1 MGNLKALSKLDLSEN
16 RLVELPISICELN
29 ENLQLAVGRNPLEKP
44 SVEQARQGI
53 GAIRRFFGFSRSK
66 GGDENGDEN
75 AVPATI
81 KEGEKDKENAKL
93 QRPVREEGTP
103 SRHDWAG
110 PAGVAMLFNC
120 SGCSFEVIEGSSDVA
135 TCDEAV
141 ELVAAFNL
149 QPIGRVREPRGLND
163 TFEARVEFTNQWL
176 PWKVQEIPSLED
188 RALTTLIIELRWRG
202 KNQARLL
209 VTPWIAYGCSIGS
222 RIKLPT
228 GYCTVTE
235 IAADDVIGHPR

>member
-1 MGNLKALSKLDLSEN
+1 
-16 RLVELPISICELN
+16 
-29 ENLQLAVGRNPLEKP
+29 
-44 SVEQARQGI
+44 
-53 GAIRRFFGFSRSK
+53 
-66 GGDENGDEN
+66 
-75 AVPATI
+75 
-81 KEGEKDKENAKL
+81 
-93 QRPVREEGTP
+93 
-103 SRHDWAG
+103 
-110 PAGVAMLFNC
+110 MLFNC

-209 VTPWIAYGCSIGS
+209 VTPWLAYGCSIGS
-222 RIKLPT
+222 RLKLPT
-228 GYCTVTE
+228 GYCTVTD
-235 IAADDVIGHPR
+235 IAADATC